1 MMRMNYNPNKPMSI
15 LLLRIYKMKDP
26 LIIDIK
32 DQWSGCKSWIDIE
45 KDTDIQNSH
54 NLETLVNEKPLI
66 DPVLNDD
73 IFYDSV
79 NKIREVIGK

>member
-1 MMRMNYNPNKPMSI
+1 
-15 LLLRIYKMKDP
+15 LLRIYKMRDP

-45 KDTDIQNSH
+45 DTDIQNSH
-54 NLETLVNEKPLI
+54 SLETLVNEKPLI

-73 IFYDSV
+73 IFYESV
-79 NKIREVIGK
+79 NKIRKVIGK